1 MALSVTDHDSAVDYK
16 IVHESSLNATPDN
29 NVTSGPGTLHSIFI
43 NNNNDQY
50 IYIKIVDGYSA
61 SAGSTNPTWIFPCA
75 ASSVLNFEIP
85 GGQSFSAL
93 SIWCTTGASPADS
106 TAPSL
111 GVGESVKVYLVTS

>member
-16 IVHESSLNATPDN
+16 VSYESSLTATPDN
-29 NVTSGPGTLHSIFI
+29 NVTSGPGTFHSIYI
-43 NNNNDQY
+43 NNNNNQY
-50 IYIKIVDGYSA
+50 IYIKVVDAYSA
-61 SAGSTNPTWIFPCA
+61 STGSTDPTWIFPCA
-75 ASSVLNFEIP
+75 ANSVLNYEIP

-111 GVGESVKVYLVTS
+111 TGNESVKVYLVTS

>member
-29 NVTSGPGTLHSIFI
+29 NVTSGPGTLHSGFI
-43 NNNNDQY
+43 NNNNNQY
-50 IYIKIVDGYSA
+50 IYIKIVDAYSA
-61 SAGSTNPTWIFPCA
+61 SAGSTNPTWVFPCA
-75 ASSVLNFEIP
+75 ANSVLSFEIP
-85 GGQSFSAL
+85 GGQTFSAL

-111 GVGESVKVYLVTS
+111 TGNESVKVYLVTS

>member
-29 NVTSGPGTLHSIFI
+29 NVTSGPGTFHSIFI